1 MELITG
7 VRPMNGCDTEAVV
20 RLEQTCFS
28 ESWSENLIRSGLDS
42 SLDTYFVYVDHGYI
56 LGYSV
61 IRILADEGEIQR
73 VAVWPEYRG
82 QGIGRKLMDA
92 MVTFSRARGV
102 RDIALEVREGN
113 ERARKLYESYGFKQ
127 EAVRRAYYH
136 NPSEDAIIMWNR
148 GI

>member
-7 VRPMNGCDTEAVV
+7 VRPMNGRDLPEVV
-20 RLEQTCFS
+20 RLEQISFS
-28 ESWSENLIRSGLDS
+28 EAWSENLIRSGLNS
-42 SLDTYFVYVDHGYI
+42 RLDTYFVYVDHGSI
-56 LGYSV
+56 VGYSV

-73 VAVWPEYRG
+73 IAVCPAYRG

-92 MVTFSRARGV
+92 MVAFSRARGV

-113 ERARKLYESYGFKQ
+113 ERARKLYDSYGFKQ
-127 EAVRRAYYH
+127 EAVRKAYYH
-136 NPSEDAIIMWNR
+136 NPAEDAIIMWNR